1 MKILTR
7 DQKEWLKQFVSGVI
21 LNNPCVGDAT
31 YKQWAEILAKLV
43 AEMQLSEAE
52 KAVLKK
58 QLLNM
63 AQYRNCFGYHQIQMM
78 NEVAW
83 SL

>member
-21 LNNPCVGDAT
+21 LNHCLGD

-43 AEMQLSEAE
+43 TEMQLSEAD

-63 AQYRNCFGYHQIQMM
+63 AQYRNCFGYRQIQMM
-78 NEVAW
+78 REVAW

>member
-21 LNNPCVGDAT
+21 LNPCLGDAT
-31 YKQWAEILAKLV
+31 YKQWGGILAKLV

-63 AQYRNCFGYHQIQMM
+63 AQLNDCFSYRQIQMM

>member
-7 DQKEWLKQFVSGVI
+7 DQKEWFKQFVSGVI
-21 LNNPCVGDAT
+21 LNSCLGDAT
-31 YKQWAEILAKLV
+31 YKQLAGILAKLV

-63 AQYRNCFGYHQIQMM
+63 AQYKDCFSYRQIQVM